1 MEAPRCAP
9 GRTWSVTRVTGR
21 SGKTAGSRVVS
32 RGCLPSEQR
41 TKSPK
46 IKHLT
51 EWYTPLK
58 ESDQLCQLGRLDNPV
73 RLSALWSDWH
83 FRSTLWEKKKNFF
96 FLLPSSRF
104 WIGKF
109 APFVRIFE
117 SGRVAPF
124 VPIFE
129 SGLLLPLSRF
139 LNRDVCTLRRR
150 VCSLVDV
157 CAWKVTKY
165 EEIGKISYPDARKQ
179 TFCHTGSRQT
189 LFYFSFV
196 FFFSV

>member
-83 FRSTLWEKKKNFF
+83 FRSTLWEKKKKFF
-96 FLLPSSRF
+96 FCSLRPDFESGSLHPSSEFLNRDELLPS
-104 WIGKF
+104 
-109 APFVRIFE
+109 
-117 SGRVAPF
+117 
-124 VPIFE
+124 
-129 SGLLLPLSRF
+129 SRF
-139 LNRDVCTLRRR
+139 LNRDVCCL
-150 VCSLVDV
+150 CPDFWIGMFAPFVDEF
-157 CAWKVTKY
+157 AASSTFAP
-165 EEIGKISYPDARKQ
+165 GKWRNMRKSEKFL
-179 TFCHTGSRQT
+179 TRTPENKPFATPVLGKH
-189 LFYFSFV
+189 
-196 FFFSV
+196 FFFFYCYLL

>member
-83 FRSTLWEKKKNFF
+83 FRSTLWKKKKFF
-96 FLLPSSRF
+96 FCSLRPDFESGSLHPSSEFLNRDELHPSSRF
-104 WIGKF
+104 C
-109 APFVRIFE
+109 
-117 SGRVAPF
+117 GR
-124 VPIFE
+124 
-129 SGLLLPLSRF
+129 
-139 LNRDVCTLRRR
+139 
-150 VCSLVDV
+150 
-157 CAWKVTKY
+157 KVTMY

-189 LFYFSFV
+189 LF
-196 FFFSV
+196 FFIAICCRLE

>member
-83 FRSTLWEKKKNFF
+83 FRSTLWEKKKIFF
-96 FLLPSSRF
+96 
-104 WIGKF
+104 F
-109 APFVRIFE
+109 APFVPILNREVCTLRPNFWIGTSCSLRPDFWI
-117 SGRVAPF
+117 GTFAPF

-129 SGLLLPLSRF
+129 SPPSPPSTLYPPSPLYHDHHHHHS
-139 LNRDVCTLRRR
+139 
-150 VCSLVDV
+150 
-157 CAWKVTKY
+157 K
-165 EEIGKISYPDARKQ
+165 P
-179 TFCHTGSRQT
+179 
-189 LFYFSFV
+189 
-196 FFFSV
+196 